1 MLSYSTCGWVSLS
14 LSPDSFSPSRSDVSL
29 SDILKIIDENFHSLV
44 LFIAL
49 SPSPWSTGLD
59 CRKNFFL
66 PRSTDGFHKR
76 SGSLSDEGWNESN
89 MFLRRGN
96 KSDGFITM
104 FCKSGNK
111 QFSKSFRICFTAD
124 SFFSNEL
131 RLNSKTC
138 SIKITSILAANCFTI
153 FRATKSSRPEFREIK
168 TFYGFMSF
176 SRIGP
181 VP

>member
-1 MLSYSTCGWVSLS
+1 
-14 LSPDSFSPSRSDVSL
+14 
-29 SDILKIIDENFHSLV
+29 
-44 LFIAL
+44 
-49 SPSPWSTGLD
+49 
-59 CRKNFFL
+59 
-66 PRSTDGFHKR
+66 
-76 SGSLSDEGWNESN
+76 

-104 FCKSGNK
+104 FCRSGNK

-153 FRATKSSRPEFREIK
+153 FRATKSSKPEFSEIN
-168 TFYGFMSF
+168 TFYGFEFYECF
-176 SRIGP
+176 SNWSMDPELDHGLDHDLKISHDAVWLNNLKKDPPYYFFGHM
-181 VP
+181 VHLGVVILTIYK